1 MPKTILTMED
11 LVKFCEEKHLFHF
24 SSSES
29 GYPLAVKIPATF
41 EVDDDE
47 NSAHRGMMRLKY
59 KLYHIGRNLNDS
71 YVSEESA
78 QESLPTIAHRPVLA
92 YIHQLEDGNW
102 DFYSHNMEIVENEQG
117 QKEIHYLES
126 QVGAFSGY
134 PDEQPY
140 IAFDEETGKDFVF
153 AYAYIPREYTRAAEI
168 IERKGG
174 TKNSVEL
181 CIEEMSYDAKEK
193 YLKLD
198 KFYVDGSTLLGSDED
213 GNEIKEGMQ
222 GSRADIADFKAEP
235 QTFEANEKLIKALET
250 LNETLSHFDKQ
261 FLGKEVDEVKKT
273 DLEPKQAT
281 IEDFDLTDGN
291 DSGNDGGN
299 DGAGGSTT
307 GEEAQGEGGTSGET
321 NEGGTNEGGTTG
333 GQSESGTG
341 NDSQQSE
348 GGTTGG
354 GTQEGG
360 TSQTTGDGESTVH
373 IDDDE
378 TDESKKIGY
387 TINFNGMTKEFG
399 LSVSDKMSAI
409 YSLVYAT
416 YGEEDWWD
424 VDLFEEDGYI
434 QMYGW
439 LTGSNYRQ
447 KFEFDGQNYTLVGD
461 RIEVFV
467 MYVTTEQK
475 AELEAQKTEFEA
487 VKDKL
492 RKYEEE
498 PEKMSI
504 LNSEDY
510 SKVFST
516 KEFEELKEQ
525 TNHFDLSIDEVKAK
539 ADAIL
544 LDYAKHSNFSL
555 EQSETSKASFV
566 QIPIIKKKPNRY
578 GTIFS
583 GSDTQEEVK

>member
-11 LVKFCEEKHLFHF
+11 LVKFCEEKHFSHF

-59 KLYHIGRNLNDS
+59 KLYHLGQNLNGS

-102 DFYSHNMEIVENEQG
+102 DFYSHNMEVIENEKG
-117 QKEIHYLES
+117 EKEVHYLES

-153 AYAYIPREYTRAAEI
+153 AYAYIPTEYTKAADI
-168 IERKGG
+168 IKRKGG
-174 TKNSVEL
+174 SKNSVEL

-213 GNEIKEGMQ
+213 GKEIQEGMQ

-235 QTFEANEKLIKALET
+235 QKFEANEKLIKALET

-291 DSGNDGGN
+291 DSGDDG
-299 DGAGGSTT
+299 TT
-307 GEEAQGEGGTSGET
+307 EVTETTEEVTEETTETTVTEEPASEGGQKGGET
-321 NEGGTNEGGTTG
+321 QQTTG
-333 GQSESGTG
+333 GDEP
-341 NDSQQSE
+341 E
-348 GGTTGG
+348 I
-354 GTQEGG
+354 
-360 TSQTTGDGESTVH
+360 H

-378 TDESKKIGY
+378 TAESKKIGY

-424 VDLFEEDGYI
+424 VDLFEEDGYV

-447 KFEFDGQNYTLVGD
+447 KFEFDGQNYALVGD

-467 MYVTTEQK
+467 MYVTAEQK

-487 VKDKL
+487 VKEKL

-498 PEKMSI
+498 PDKMEI
-504 LNSEDY
+504 LNSGDY

-525 TNHFDLSIDEVKAK
+525 KNHFDLSIDEVKAK

-544 LDYAKHSNFSL
+544 LDYAKHSDFSL
-555 EQSETSKASFV
+555 EQIKSETPKASFV

-583 GSDTQEEVK
+583 GSETQENVK